1 MDPSVEKCSVA
12 PTAIGTLRPHEALGR
27 RRGDREVT
35 MDRTGTTAR
44 AWGGWIVAVV
54 ALAAGWPDGPRAA
67 ETPASSVTVGATPIA
82 TVVDYR
88 GDTLVGPMPEIWEG
102 LARRIGITTT
112 FVRVPSIVSLIDDV
126 GAGRIDVGL
135 GPVAITEER
144 ERTLDFTHPV
154 FHSGMRIVVR
164 EQRGTGLL
172 DAARSLASWRLLS
185 VLGAVAALALLSGHL
200 LWWVERGDNPDSF
213 PRDYRRGVGEALWWI
228 VSAVVTGGC
237 DDKHVDGILGRA
249 IALAWMIG
257 GIGLVAAFTSVLTAT
272 MTADQVAGIIHGPRD
287 LAGRSVGVQE
297 GAVTIGV
304 VKQRGGF
311 PREYPTLREAL
322 AALDAGEIKAVVS
335 ANEVVSA
342 LVAELGRPRLRVVGP
357 LFDVFDFG
365 IVLPTG
371 SLLREPLNK
380 ALLQMREEGEIT
392 RIRERWLGKHD

>member
-1 MDPSVEKCSVA
+1 MEWTRGSPRGWSWMIAVA
-12 PTAIGTLRPHEALGR
+12 AT
-27 RRGDREVT
+27 
-35 MDRTGTTAR
+35 
-44 AWGGWIVAVV
+44 
-54 ALAAGWPDGPRAA
+54 LAAWPS
-67 ETPASSVTVGATPIA
+67 PARGADERPVPVTVGVAAIA
-82 TVVDYR
+82 SVVDFR
-88 GDTLVGPMPEIWEG
+88 DDAIVGPMPEIWDG
-102 LARRIGITTT
+102 LVRRLGITTT
-112 FVRVPSIVSLIDDV
+112 FVRAPSIVSLIDDV
-126 GAGRIDVGL
+126 GAGRLDVGL

-154 FHSGMRIVVR
+154 FHSGMRIVVAD
-164 EQRGTGLL
+164 QRGTGLV

-228 VSAVVTGGC
+228 ISAVVTGGC
-237 DDKHVDGILGRA
+237 DDKHVDGFLGRA

-272 MTADQVAGIIHGPRD
+272 MTADQVAGMIHGPRD
-287 LAGRSVGVQE
+287 LAGRSVGVQA
-297 GAVTIGV
+297 GAVTISV
-304 VKQRGGF
+304 VKQRGGL
-311 PREYPTLREAL
+311 PVEYPTLREAL
-322 AALDAGEIKAVVS
+322 VALDAGEIEAVVS

-371 SLLREPLNK
+371 SPLREPINK